1 MSEHLA
7 AASGFFERHRVL
19 GVLSALVVCLVV
31 GTVAGVLAARLLVGA
46 FHMLLSLASGGA

>member
-7 AASGFFERHRVL
+7 AAPGFFERHRLL
-19 GVLSALVVCLVV
+19 GVLSALVLCLAV